1 MTIATWVYSTSSSNW
16 QRIFDFGNGQEQY
29 MFLTPTNGSQMRFV
43 MKNGGEEEILST
55 TTLGR
60 NAWHHVAVTIGN
72 TEVALY
78 VDGKVVASS
87 TSMTIRPM
95 DINPVRNYIG
105 RSQFVS
111 DPRFKGNIDD
121 FRIYNCALSA
131 ENIAKI
137 YNGEDPTDI
146 NIPMVQER
154 KSEEE
159 KA

>member
-1 MTIATWVYSTSSSNW
+1 
-16 QRIFDFGNGQEQY
+16 

-72 TEVALY
+72 TEVVLY
-78 VDGKVVASS
+78 VDGRAVASS
-87 TSMTIRPM
+87 TSMTIRPT

-105 RSQFVS
+105 RSQFIS
-111 DPRFKGNIDD
+111 DSRFKGNIDD

-131 ENIAKI
+131 ENIAKL
-137 YNGEDPTDI
+137 YNGEEPTGIKTLVQEKKRTDVNKIYDISGKRLASPQKGI
-146 NIPMVQER
+146 NIING
-154 KSEEE
+154 K
-159 KA
+159 KINY